1 MSGDHYDFTRA
12 RWIARPDGIRWSEMV
27 LGRRAV
33 QRRILETGCAT
44 VSAYRL
50 KDGRTFYTDPVD
62 GMNKPGSGVLY
73 RVRVRLKTPPVPA

>member
-1 MSGDHYDFTRA
+1 MSHNQYDHTRK
-12 RWIARPDGIRWSEMV
+12 RWIERPSGIRWSEMV

-50 KDGRTFYTDPVD
+50 KDGRTFYTDPVG
-62 GMNKPGSGVLY
+62 GMNKPGPGFLY
-73 RVRVRLKTPPVPA
+73 RIRVRLKTTPVPA